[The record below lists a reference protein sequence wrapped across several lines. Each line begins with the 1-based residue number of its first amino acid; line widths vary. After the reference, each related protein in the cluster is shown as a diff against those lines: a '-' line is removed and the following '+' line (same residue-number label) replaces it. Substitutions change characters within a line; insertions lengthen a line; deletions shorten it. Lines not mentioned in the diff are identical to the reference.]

1 MNVEP
6 GDSLVLRA
14 GRSPVA
20 AEVARG
26 LDRAAVPH
34 GARCAVAASGGAD
47 SSALLA
53 LSAGLAARGR
63 IRPVAVHVDHGL
75 RPDSA
80 RDEACARELAAR
92 LGIPFRSERLEV
104 APGAGLPERAREARY
119 AALGRMAR
127 AEDADAVLV
136 AHHADDQLE
145 TMLLAL
151 ARGSG
156 LAGLGGMPT
165 RRRMA
170 VREDLP
176 PVDVVRPCLRI
187 RREALRAACG
197 DLGISW
203 REDPGNERRDTP
215 RGTVRHVV
223 VPALESVAA
232 GAAGRASRSAELARL
247 GAVLLESHV
256 AAIRAADGSISRAA
270 LRGSPEA
277 LAATAAWILCGD
289 GLSDAARWNAAEA
302 AVDGCTDPRRFP
314 LADGGTLVVDAHAMR
329 VERAQGNVP
338 VPARQRP

>member
-1 MNVEP
+1 MSSGP
-6 GDSLVLRA
+6 DHALILRA

-26 LDRAAVPH
+26 LDRAAIAH

-53 LSAGLAARGR
+53 MAAGLAARGR

-75 RPDSA
+75 RADSA
-80 RDEACARELAAR
+80 LDEACARDLAVR
-92 LGIPFRSERLEV
+92 LGVPFRSERV
-104 APGAGLPERAREARY
+104 TIAPGPALPERAREARY
-119 AALGRMAR
+119 AALAGMAQ
-127 AEDADAVLV
+127 AERTDAVLV

-151 ARGSG
+151 ARGAG
-156 LAGLGGMPT
+156 LGGLGGMPS
-165 RRRMA
+165 RRSM
-170 VREDLP
+170 VVGQDLP
-176 PVDVVRPCLRI
+176 PLDVVRPCLRI
-187 RREALRAACG
+187 RREALRAACS

-223 VPALESVAA
+223 VPALEAVAA
-232 GAAGRASRSAELARL
+232 GVAGRAARSAELVRL

-256 AAIRAADGSISRAA
+256 AAIRAADGSIPRAA

-277 LAATAAWILCGD
+277 LAATAAWVLCGD
-289 GLSDAARWNAAEA
+289 ALSDAARWNAAEA

-314 LADGGTLVVDAHAMR
+314 LADGAALVVDAHAIR
-329 VERAQGNVP
+329 VERPQGRVP
-338 VPARQRP
+338 VPALQRP